1 MEIIYRAHDGTEFS
15 NEDACLEYERRQET
29 EALNLQ
35 SRFFDFDGVPMD
47 IKDLYHCLENG
58 WYMEIATIEE
68 ARIIAEYAKREVGI
82 TISGTG
88 LAIGRY
94 YWNDSDE
101 KWHNIEDL
109 YQAYARVLNVFEPT
123 DLGE

>member
-15 NEDACLEYERRQET
+15 NENACLEYERRQEI

-35 SRFFDFDGVPMD
+35 SRFFNFDGSPMD

-82 TISGTG
+82 TISETD
-88 LAIGRY
+88 LTIGRY
-94 YWNDSDE
+94 YWSDNDE

-109 YQAYARVLNVFEPT
+109 YQAYAKVLNVFEPT

>member
-1 MEIIYRAHDGTEFS
+1 MKIIYRADDGTEFS
-15 NEDACLEYERRQET
+15 NEDVCLEYERRQEI

-35 SRFFDFDGVPMD
+35 SRFFNFDGSPMD

-82 TISGTG
+82 TISETD
-88 LAIGRY
+88 LTIGRY
-94 YWNDSDE
+94 YWSDNDE

-109 YQAYARVLNVFEPT
+109 YQAYAKVLNVFEPT